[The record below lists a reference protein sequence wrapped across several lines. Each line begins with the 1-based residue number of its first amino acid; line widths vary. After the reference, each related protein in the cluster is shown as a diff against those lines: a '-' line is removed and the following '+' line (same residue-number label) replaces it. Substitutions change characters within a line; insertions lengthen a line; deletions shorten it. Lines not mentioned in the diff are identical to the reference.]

1 MSNWRQNDDILMIHQ
16 GLPRHP
22 RFWVEISKLSIKS
35 PTAGGNVN
43 GLGWSI
49 IQSNLEIF
57 MVLLLA
63 RHRVADAKQ
72 FLDGYNGP
80 EASAVR
86 ERYGVSNDS
95 VWATVQDNNDV
106 LITHH
111 FDTEEQA
118 NAFLQAPELKDAMEG
133 LLEPTEKEVIT
144 GNIEVREVF
153 KISKVGTVAGCM
165 VVSGKI
171 MRNSGV
177 RLIREGVVV
186 YTGVLDS
193 LKRFKDDAK
202 EVSKGYD
209 CGMQIKNYNDIQ
221 LGDVFEAFQEV
232 AVKKKL

>member
-1 MSNWRQNDDILMIHQ
+1 MSNWRQDDDILMIHQ

-22 RFWVEISKLSIKS
+22 RFWIEISKLSVKS
-35 PTAGGNVN
+35 ATAGGNVN

-63 RHRVADAKQ
+63 RHQVADAKQ

-106 LITHH
+106 LISHH

-118 NAFLQAPELKDAMEG
+118 NAFLQAPELKDVMET
-133 LLEPTEKEVIT
+133 L
-144 GNIEVREVF
+144 
-153 KISKVGTVAGCM
+153 
-165 VVSGKI
+165 
-171 MRNSGV
+171 
-177 RLIREGVVV
+177 GVV
-186 YTGVLDS
+186 GEPKL
-193 LKRFKDDAK
+193 
-202 EVSKGYD
+202 
-209 CGMQIKNYNDIQ
+209 Q
-221 LGDVFEAFQEV
+221 VFN
-232 AVKKKL
+232 KL